1 MRLTRFTVSPIRGL
15 RLSMTFIVTEVSF
28 FSSTS
33 WLRAANCVSQ
43 FKILLHQTALS
54 LSTLSLKYKFR
65 FEVVFARLQMKFNN
79 TKFIK
84 FKFSSY
90 RAKKTEIK
98 FIIQS
103 PFKIFYFDINQ
114 SSVFSCKYPL
124 HLLVVRDTIPS
135 ERL

>member
-1 MRLTRFTVSPIRGL
+1 
-15 RLSMTFIVTEVSF
+15 MTFIVTEVSF

-84 FKFSSY
+84 FNFSSY
-90 RAKKTEIK
+90 PAKKNGDQIHHS
-98 FIIQS
+98 I
-103 PFKIFYFDINQ
+103 
-114 SSVFSCKYPL
+114 SV
-124 HLLVVRDTIPS
+124 
-135 ERL
+135 